1 VIETGRPTAEVA
13 RDLGVN
19 ALLHRDE
26 FGASLACH
34 TRFTRARMGSIAA
47 RLGCITVSGS
57 PLAGQ
62 MHSRPAEGRVT

>member
-1 VIETGRPTAEVA
+1 
-13 RDLGVN
+13 
-19 ALLHRDE
+19 
-26 FGASLACH
+26 
-34 TRFTRARMGSIAA
+34 MGSIAA